1 MINMLSAN
9 KILSE
14 MKRGHITIMPMDPQN
29 LGPISYDMSI
39 ENKLIEIPATYQM
52 VDDGHPVYPKHN
64 VIDTKDESN
73 HFQKEVII
81 PEDGIV
87 LFPGILYLATTKEEI
102 WSDTYVPCVSGR
114 SSFARAGIEVHHTSF
129 FANPGHRFKWI
140 LEISV
145 TVPIKIYPDSKICQL
160 YFEDVTGSLNG
171 FEYHG
176 KYLDNNSDYG
186 FISE

>member
-1 MINMLSAN
+1 MLSAN

-14 MKRGHITIMPMDPQN
+14 MKRGHITIMPMNPQN

-39 ENKLIEIPATYQM
+39 ENKLIEIPASYQNG
-52 VDDGHPVYPKHN
+52 DDEHN
-64 VIDTKDESN
+64 VIDTKGESE

-81 PEDGIV
+81 PEDGII
-87 LFPGILYLATTKEEI
+87 LFPGSLYLATTKEEI

-160 YFEDVTGSLNG
+160 YFEDVIGSLNG

>member
-1 MINMLSAN
+1 MLSAN

-14 MKRGHITIMPMDPQN
+14 MRYGHIVITPMDPLN

-39 ENKLIEIPATYQM
+39 ENKLIEIPTTYKN
-52 VDDGHPVYPKHN
+52 VDDGHPEYPRYN
-64 VIDTKDESN
+64 VIDTKDESK

-81 PEDGIV
+81 PDDGII
-87 LFPGILYLATTKEEI
+87 LFPGTLYLATTKEEI

-114 SSFARAGIEVHHTSF
+114 SSFARAGIEVDHTSF

-160 YFEDVTGSLNG
+160 YFEDIYGSLDG

-176 KYLDNNSDYG
+176 KYLDNNSDHG